1 MDTSL
6 YTQYPYHGVYTCD
19 DVNYNPDKPRFK
31 DLLWNHYSWF
41 VEMDRTGKA
50 RPCVLDN
57 VQKVLLCNTMYLGYD
72 VFECNHCDNEMLFC
86 RKCHSRFCTSC
97 GVKYQKK
104 LAVKAECMCVDVP
117 HRHIVFTIP
126 ESYRLLFRKDR
137 TTLDLLFVAARNT
150 ICKITNEKIYRR
162 EKRKRGKTGKLHND
176 KDNYYLYRNFK
187 DAMVFGMIASIHTF
201 GRDLKWN
208 PHIHYGKLAVMLRKV
223 GEVSD
228 THNSPTVFFT

>member
-72 VFECNHCDNEMLFC
+72 VFECNHCDNGGDEYL
-86 RKCHSRFCTSC
+86 S
-97 GVKYQKK
+97 
-104 LAVKAECMCVDVP
+104 
-117 HRHIVFTIP
+117 
-126 ESYRLLFRKDR
+126 
-137 TTLDLLFVAARNT
+137 FV
-150 ICKITNEKIYRR
+150 E
-162 EKRKRGKTGKLHND
+162 HNMPFI
-176 KDNYYLYRNFK
+176 NYNRQ
-187 DAMVFGMIASIHTF
+187 S
-201 GRDLKWN
+201 
-208 PHIHYGKLAVMLRKV
+208 
-223 GEVSD
+223 
-228 THNSPTVFFT
+228 